1 MQNELP
7 NVESDVPHKPI
18 EYGLVLNSN
27 PKKYFFNFYKFL
39 LFYTIFDI
47 GQNWIKAFQ
56 IISKLII
63 VYKYRVRKL
72 VYMLM

>member
-27 PKKYFFNFYKFL
+27 PKKYFIPFL
-39 LFYTIFDI
+39 ILGKT
-47 GQNWIKAFQ
+47 G
-56 IISKLII
+56 
-63 VYKYRVRKL
+63 
-72 VYMLM
+72 